1 MAIAED
7 DAMTIPDYLAIGLLA
22 ACLMLWA
29 VTALFA
35 RKLLSRG
42 SGREATE
49 RKGREQRNSKR
60 DPNTER
66 DSNSAR
72 KAV

>member
-29 VTALFA
+29 VTALLA

-49 RKGREQRNSKR
+49 RKGERRNSKR
-60 DPNTER
+60 DPHSER

>member
-1 MAIAED
+1 
-7 DAMTIPDYLAIGLLA
+7 
-22 ACLMLWA
+22 MLWA
-29 VTALFA
+29 VTALLA

-42 SGREATE
+42 SGQEATE